1 MSYLVNK
8 NMFRQNDI
16 RGVYGKDLTPELALD
31 LGKAIGTF
39 FGEGKQLFIGGD
51 SRIST
56 PILMNSIAA
65 GILATGAN
73 IVMGGLTPSPIA
85 YYASAIDEAIDGSLM
100 ITASHN
106 PADQNGLKITDN
118 KGVAFYFDNCFSKLL
133 DSLRR
138 KDFNEV
144 PVERLGQL
152 RLTKQYHKLYYDEL
166 AKKVPISHK
175 MKVVIEVGNGACG
188 DFVDFLKQLGHEV
201 YGLRQEPDG
210 SFPSFVP
217 NPSKKETLV
226 ELRELLLAKKADLGI
241 AFDGDGDRVGFLD
254 ELGEVISPD
263 QVMMLFAKELL
274 LKTPKSKLLLDCKTS
289 RATFEFIKE
298 LNGIPLI
305 TRVGHSWVHKTL
317 IEEKAIF
324 AGELSAHYYFE
335 EENYGFDDALF
346 AAMKMMAYLS
356 QEKRTLSEVIS
367 TFPAYYASDELRL
380 PCEDHLKD
388 QVITYIS
395 ESIIKPEWEVID
407 VDGLRVELD
416 DGWFLIRSSST
427 EPALS
432 FRVEGT
438 TPSKRDELYQRV
450 QAYIKEALGALN

>member
-1 MSYLVNK
+1 MNYSINE

-16 RGVYGKDLTPELALD
+16 RGVFGKDLTPELALD

-39 FGEGKQLFIGGD
+39 FGEGKKLFIGGD
-51 SRIST
+51 SRLST
-56 PILMNSIAA
+56 PILMNSLAA
-65 GILATGAN
+65 GIQATGVN
-73 IVMGGLTPSPIA
+73 VVLGGLTPSPIA

-106 PADQNGLKITDN
+106 PADQNGLKITD
-118 KGVAFYFDNCFSKLL
+118 KQGVAFYFDNCFSKLL
-133 DSLRR
+133 NSLKQ

-144 PVERLGQL
+144 PVERLGQQ
-152 RLTKQYHKLYYDEL
+152 TFTNQYHKLYYDEL
-166 AKKVPISHK
+166 AKKISISRK

-188 DFVDFLKQLGHEV
+188 GFVDFLKQQGHEV

-210 SFPSFVP
+210 AFPSFVP
-217 NPSKKETLV
+217 NPSNKETLV
-226 ELRELLLAKKADLGI
+226 ELRELVLTKKADLGV
-241 AFDGDGDRVGFLD
+241 ALDGDGDRVGFID
-254 ELGEVISPD
+254 ERGEVISPD

-274 LKTPKSKLLLDCKTS
+274 IKNPQSKLLLDCKTS
-289 RATFEFIKE
+289 RATFEFIRE
-298 LNGIPLI
+298 QNGIPII

-346 AAMKMMAYLS
+346 AAVKMMAYLS
-356 QEKRTLSEVIS
+356 QEKRTLSEIIL
-367 TFPAYYASDELRL
+367 TFPTYYASDELRI

-388 QVITYIS
+388 RVITYIS
-395 ESIIKPEWEVID
+395 ESIIKPDWEVVE
-407 VDGLRVELD
+407 VDGLRVELE

-432 FRVEGT
+432 IRVEST
-438 TPSKRDELYQRV
+438 TPAKRDELFQRV
-450 QAYIKEALGALN
+450 QAYVKEALGALK